1 MKEEREVLET
11 FALVSKSNESSQNVG
26 SICFAWP
33 KRVSELKDIHYWKE
47 NSKHHFWENSVEN
60 PYSKFL

>member
-33 KRVSELKDIHYWKE
+33 KRVVELKEMHFWKE
-47 NSKHHFWENSVEN
+47 NSKDLFWENSVEN
-60 PYSKFL
+60 PNSKLL